1 MSNPYSH
8 LSDKELMKLYQ
19 KGESMAFDVIYDRNK
34 GLVYSYLMK
43 RLNNSLATDE
53 VFQNIFMKFHK
64 SRMNYDPKHEL
75 AKWIYTISR
84 SELLDY
90 LKKKK
95 LETVEFHEE
104 SHGKQPIAEDMTINL
119 DDYDSL
125 SDKERSAISLR
136 YYSDQDFSEIS
147 KKLSTSESNARKLI
161 SRGIGKIRKTLLG
174 GHDD

>member
-19 KGESMAFDVIYDRNK
+19 KGESMAFDVIYEQNK
-34 GLVYSYLMK
+34 GLVYNYLMK
-43 RLNNSLATDE
+43 RLSNPHAVDE
-53 VFQNIFMKFHK
+53 VFQNVFMKFHK

-95 LETVEFHEE
+95 LDTVEFFEE
-104 SHGKQPIAEDMTINL
+104 SHGKQTIVEDKFIDL

-125 SDKERSAISLR
+125 SDKERSAIALR

-147 KKLSTSESNARKLI
+147 KSLSTSESNARKLI
-161 SRGIGKIRKTLLG
+161 SRGIGKIRKALLG
-174 GHDD
+174 GRDD